1 MLASRERP
9 VEKARQ
15 LPVRTSRE
23 SMFVAVSRR
32 AFQGEGTGG
41 ISLSAC

>member
-23 SMFVAVSRR
+23 SIFVAVSRR